1 MARIIVINLGSTS
14 SKGAVYEDLK
24 CLDEFTL
31 RHSSED
37 LLPFKRIIEQVDF
50 RQQCVEDWLSDHGY
64 RLDEMDVFCVRGG
77 LIKPL
82 PSGIYEVND
91 EIIADVMVDK
101 YGAHVSSVGMV
112 IGHRWA
118 SQYHKPAIFA
128 NAPITDELQDV
139 ARFTGL
145 KGVHRRSLFHALNQK
160 QIAFQYAKSIGKHVA
175 DLNLI
180 VCHLG
185 GGISVG
191 AHRFGKIVDVSNALD
206 GEGPFSPERA
216 GNLSNFMVLDLVEQM
231 QDIPAIKRLLGGK
244 SGLISHLGT
253 NSMVDALKMAETDA
267 YAKRVIDA
275 MIYQITKEI
284 GSMSAVLEGKVDQ
297 ILITG
302 GLAYNKAFVQKIM
315 DKVDWIQAVTVYPGE
330 DELFALAS
338 AAVRFIRGEEELHFY

>member
-50 RQQCVEDWLSDHGY
+50 RQNCVEDWLKNHGY

-91 EIIADVMVDK
+91 EIISDVMIDK

-118 SQYHKPAIFA
+118 KQYNKPAIFA

-145 KGVHRRSLFHALNQK
+145 KGVQRRSLFHALNQK
-160 QIAFQYAKSIGKHVA
+160 QIAFQYAKSIGKHVS

-253 NSMVDALKMAETDA
+253 NSMVDALKMAETDE

>member
-14 SKGAVYEDLK
+14 SKGAVYDDLR

-31 RHSSED
+31 RHTAED
-37 LLPFKRIIEQVDF
+37 LLPFHRIIEQVDF
-50 RQQCVEDWLSDHGY
+50 RQKCVEDWLREHQY

-77 LIKPL
+77 LVKPL

-91 EIIADVMVDK
+91 EIVADVMLDK

-112 IGHRWA
+112 VGYHWA
-118 SQYHKPAIFA
+118 KQYHKPAIFT

-145 KGVHRRSLFHALNQK
+145 KGVNRRSLFHALNQK
-160 QIAFQYAKSIGKHVA
+160 QIALQYAKSIDKDVSE
-175 DLNLI
+175 LNLI

-191 AHRFGKIVDVSNALD
+191 AHHFGKIIDVSNALD

-216 GNLSNFMVLDLVEQM
+216 GKLSNFMVLDLVEQM
-231 QDIPAIKRLLGGK
+231 QDIPAIKRFLGGK

-275 MIYQITKEI
+275 MIYQIVKEV
-284 GSMSAVLEGKVDQ
+284 GTMAAVLEGKVDQ

-302 GLAYNKAFVQKIM
+302 GLAYNQAFVQKIV
-315 DKVDWIQAVTVYPGE
+315 DKVNWIQAVSVYPGE

-338 AAVRFIRGEEELHFY
+338 AALRFIKHEEELQFY